1 MRKVYRKTEYVFL
14 GLLIVF
20 FIVFTFYNF
29 GFEIYT
35 YSWHITNP
43 RPIVLNNLRVTIP
56 EGLVGRMADNNVVEV
71 TYLKDPLKATIY
83 LRQMDYEPASSIC
96 DMSLGTVEK
105 SPCKIS
111 GKECIRLR
119 FNRDYNDG
127 YIEELYLTTE
137 KAYISFQGDRSERK
151 YLLKLIQDLEV
162 I

>member
-20 FIVFTFYNF
+20 FVVFTLYNF

-35 YSWHITNP
+35 YLWHIKNP
-43 RPIVLNNLRVTIP
+43 GPIVLNNLRVTIP
-56 EGLVGRMADNNVVEV
+56 EGLVGRIGENNVVEA

-83 LRQMDYEPASSIC
+83 LRQMDYEPASNIC
-96 DMSLGTVEK
+96 DMSPGTVEK

-111 GKECIRLR
+111 GRECIRLR

-137 KAYISFQGDRSERK
+137 KAYISFQGDRSERQ
-151 YLLKLIQDLEV
+151 YLLKLIHDLKA

>member
-20 FIVFTFYNF
+20 LIVFTFYNF

-35 YSWHITNP
+35 YFWHIKNP
-43 RPIVLNNLRVTIP
+43 SPIVLNNLRVTIP
-56 EGLVGRMADNNVVEV
+56 EGLVGRIGENNVVEA

-83 LRQMDYEPASSIC
+83 LRQMDYEPTSNIC

-111 GKECIRLR
+111 GKECIKLR

-137 KAYISFQGDRSERK
+137 KAFISFQGDRSERQ
-151 YLLKLIQDLEV
+151 YLLKLIHDLKA

>member
-1 MRKVYRKTEYVFL
+1 MRKIYRKTEYVIL

-20 FIVFTFYNF
+20 FVVFTFYNF

-35 YSWHITNP
+35 YFWHVANP

-56 EGLVGRMADNNVVEV
+56 EGLVGRISDNNVVEA
-71 TYLKDPLKATIY
+71 TYLKNPLKATIY
-83 LRQMDYEPASSIC
+83 LRQMDYEPTRNIC
-96 DMSLGTVEK
+96 DMGPGTVEK

-111 GKECIRLR
+111 GKKCIRLR

-137 KAYISFQGDRSERK
+137 KAYISFLGDRSERK
-151 YLLKLIQDLEV
+151 YLLKLIQNLEL